1 MYNVIDP
8 NYEARVR
15 ESFGRQG
22 FMAALGATIAR
33 VAPGFCEIHIP
44 FASSVAQQ
52 HGYFHGG
59 VIGAAADNAAAYAAF
74 TLIGPTATVLT
85 VEYKVNF
92 LAPAN
97 GGLLVAEG
105 RVLRTGRTLLCC
117 KSDLSTVDGAD
128 ASPCAVALATIMI
141 LIDRPDRPGDG
152 RR

>member
-1 MYNVIDP
+1 MFTVVDP
-8 NYEARVR
+8 AYEARVR

-44 FASSVAQQ
+44 FASGVAQQ

-59 VIGAAADNAAAYAAF
+59 VVGAAADNAAAYAAF

-97 GGLLVAEG
+97 GRLLIAEG
-105 RVLRTGRTLLCC
+105 RVLRAGRTLLCC
-117 KSDLSTVDGAD
+117 KTDLCTVDGAD
-128 ASPCAVALATIMI
+128 ASPCAVALATIMT
-141 LIDRPDRPGDG
+141 LAGRPDRPEGG